1 MLNQN
6 YIVLFDLEQRTKEK
20 RLVRNPEFPSM
31 WNHQSLMVRSQI
43 YMTGGA
49 IAHTRTYLK

>member
-6 YIVLFDLEQRTKEK
+6 YIVVFDLERRTKEK

-31 WNHQSLMVRSQI
+31 WNHQSLMVRGRI